1 MPVRTARSP
10 YLRQSDAA
18 RVSSVDARYDTDS
31 AKKILLDKFQKIIA
45 ALEEKGV
52 QIIQKDVR
60 IVEKADILT
69 LEGSLK
75 IQLQGGVWQA
85 LSIRTR
91 QKNRRLHRI
100 NMAFTEQTLELDN
113 AHISNLFGQFDC
125 YLKKLERAFGTQ
137 IIDRDVPSISAA
149 NSRQLPIRRQFLPN
163 CRSLPD
169 AEIRYR
175 SRTWITQLQC
185 IWKIRKIP
193 YLK

>member
-1 MPVRTARSP
+1 M
-10 YLRQSDAA
+10 
-18 RVSSVDARYDTDS
+18 
-31 AKKILLDKFQKIIA
+31 
-45 ALEEKGV
+45 
-52 QIIQKDVR
+52 
-60 IVEKADILT
+60 
-69 LEGSLK
+69 EGSLK
-75 IQLQGGVWQA
+75 IQLRAASGRL
-85 LSIRTR
+85 LSILDTA
-91 QKNRRLHRI
+91 KNRRLHRI
-100 NMAFTEQTLELDN
+100 NMAFTEQTLELVN

-137 IIDRDVPSISAA
+137 IIDRDGTVHIRGEQSAVA
-149 NSRQLPIRRQFLPN
+149 IRRQFLPN